1 MRLQLHRKEGFLL
14 ASEWRRRRRRRWL
27 SRRLTPLPPTIKQQQ
42 WLIKSREEEKRVPG
56 AFSLPPSLLRFL
68 SWEQRGKRAES
79 KSGKFFVLAFLP
91 PPFTLS
97 QLWKKKKTRKEQPE
111 RGRKIGLPSCHRLSP
126 CTVSTM
132 GASGSLLLLSR
143 QR

>member
-56 AFSLPPSLLRFL
+56 AFSLPPPPLLGAEGRRELSPSQESFL
-68 SWEQRGKRAES
+68 
-79 KSGKFFVLAFLP
+79 FLP
-91 PPFTLS
+91 F
-97 QLWKKKKTRKEQPE
+97 
-111 RGRKIGLPSCHRLSP
+111 SP
-126 CTVSTM
+126 
-132 GASGSLLLLSR
+132 LLLLSLSFGR
-143 QR
+143 RRRHGRSSPRGGEK

>member
-56 AFSLPPSLLRFL
+56 AFFLPPSSASSLESRGGRELSPSQESFL
-68 SWEQRGKRAES
+68 
-79 KSGKFFVLAFLP
+79 FLP
-91 PPFTLS
+91 F
-97 QLWKKKKTRKEQPE
+97 
-111 RGRKIGLPSCHRLSP
+111 SP
-126 CTVSTM
+126 
-132 GASGSLLLLSR
+132 LLLLSLSFGR
-143 QR
+143 RRRHGRSSPKGGEK